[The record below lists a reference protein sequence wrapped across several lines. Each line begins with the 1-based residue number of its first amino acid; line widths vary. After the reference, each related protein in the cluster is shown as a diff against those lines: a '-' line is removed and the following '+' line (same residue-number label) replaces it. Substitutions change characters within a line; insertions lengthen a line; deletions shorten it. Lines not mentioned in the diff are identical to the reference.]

1 MVKAKDLVGKTYT
14 DAYSSLGLESY
25 LDSKTG
31 HHLIRDVPEA
41 ETVLGIYEAF
51 QPEYNTPTLTHKYSR
66 LKTLAECISDKF
78 NNFRHSKTAA
88 VLAAGSIV
96 TAGAI
101 SAIAKDLMPHHPG
114 IIMDAKA
121 QSPDTLP
128 SAEKIIE
135 LDDLESLLDAD
146 ISGNYVYW
154 STKTYKGGD
163 GVYEEHVK
171 NIKTNNVVK
180 IPLYSD
186 AVRTLDKDAY
196 GTFILYYDPVLAG
209 IVAYDF
215 ETNETKII
223 SDSININTNAAK
235 INDLIITGHVVNNWD
250 KCTLLTYNTKTE
262 KETTTD
268 ISDVHCRGGIQADED
283 KLAYILD
290 TENDVSIK
298 IVKINPDSSHKELKK
313 ISISDTTSPR
323 INTFDGNYVLY
334 DDTHIID
341 INTGDELYFNAPSN
355 GRLLDFSDGRV
366 IFTNMDDNYDG
377 ADSIWMANLNSVIS
391 TNEIITYVPSETE
404 ITPELESLVKQKSP
418 TYLFSEGEKYT
429 IANPYADDSD
439 ITNNLLNWDK
449 NEFPNDLVVYYA
461 VTDYRPYKVSAEHP
475 EGFKVIQYW
484 SYYVYNDWGS
494 DKHKHDWEVI
504 HKWVD
509 NKNGE
514 VFYTSASMHLWDNE
528 YEKNVNSFFVEEG
541 GHGMSKDNYMID
553 YIKMSFNGVAKVLDK
568 NSYELRPLNDLQEY
582 AANDF
587 PGERGKFPTDQERF
601 KDPDKAIRLSNSLE
615 TIVSEFKIKNSP
627 ELLVIADGKATGF
640 RDGRVIEDIPMSNY
654 IENEERIIIIG
665 DHKDIEVVLTGT
677 ENEKYELEGRTYNNG
692 VEKTFTNKGTIRDNE
707 IKKLDVTDT
716 ETPSAD
722 NESPNYTQL
731 MVAAAIGG
739 GALPILYLVR
749 NKKSEKVDSSNKP
762 KPEVINSNLKTTQI
776 SDLMNKHK
784 KSKDA
789 KTKRTNLPEECLE
802 EEGQRKAISFADF
815 SDE

>member
-114 IIMDAKA
+114 IIMDATADAPQLTLSGGKEFA
-121 QSPDTLP
+121 NPNGDTDTHNLGG
-128 SAEKIIE
+128 SSIEIVTGNGGVINYKDLRIDIENSTGTKIWSGNIE
-135 LDDLESLLDAD
+135 NATYVDNYAPYYAFDLGKGEYDSNIDETSEPVKLNTE
-146 ISGNYVYW
+146 ISGYEFGTIQNTRVVVLDNDDTDTIDAGDTILIFNSYNGDLIRDLPDYYTVTINYK
-154 STKTYKGGD
+154 STTLGGVTNQ
-163 GVYEEHVK
+163 GEH
-171 NIKTNNVVK
+171 IQTNTNYDLLQTNA
-180 IPLYSD
+180 P
-186 AVRTLDKDAY
+186 
-196 GTFILYYDPVLAG
+196 TFI
-209 IVAYDF
+209 F
-215 ETNETKII
+215 
-223 SDSININTNAAK
+223 
-235 INDLIITGHVVNNWD
+235 
-250 KCTLLTYNTKTE
+250 
-262 KETTTD
+262 
-268 ISDVHCRGGIQADED
+268 GG
-283 KLAYILD
+283 
-290 TENDVSIK
+290 
-298 IVKINPDSSHKELKK
+298 
-313 ISISDTTSPR
+313 
-323 INTFDGNYVLY
+323 
-334 DDTHIID
+334 
-341 INTGDELYFNAPSN
+341 
-355 GRLLDFSDGRV
+355 
-366 IFTNMDDNYDG
+366 
-377 ADSIWMANLNSVIS
+377 
-391 TNEIITYVPSETE
+391 
-404 ITPELESLVKQKSP
+404 
-418 TYLFSEGEKYT
+418 GEKFFP
-429 IANPYADDSD
+429 ANPYGDGDRNVANNYANWRSD
-439 ITNNLLNWDK
+439 NWGEVGLQPD
-449 NEFPNDLVVYYA
+449 EIYYH
-461 VTDYRPYKVSAEHP
+461 VTDYSNKTSMEHP
-475 EGFKVIQYW
+475 EGYKVLQYW
-484 SYYVYNDWGS
+484 SYYVYNDWGF
-494 DKHKHDWEVI
+494 DQHQFDWEVI

-509 NKNGE
+509 NKSRE
-514 VFYTSASMHLWDNE
+514 VFYTSSSMHLWDNK
-528 YEKNVNSFFVEEG
+528 YDGNINKFTVEEG
-541 GHGMSKDNYMID
+541 GHGMSKDGELAGSIQVVT
-553 YIKMSFNGVAKVLDK
+553 NGVGYISAYGPDDGFDETS
-568 NSYELRPLNDLQEY
+568 NYELWPLEDLQEY

-716 ETPSAD
+716 ETPNAD